1 MSTKAALVSGAG
13 IAGPAV
19 AYWLLQ
25 HDYAVTL
32 VEQAQSLRRQ
42 GYIID
47 FWGAGYDLVERMGL
61 LPQVLAAGYDVQ
73 ELRLVDQRGGRVGGI
88 DGSLFKALSGGRY
101 TSLSRADLSA
111 ILYRAIEPRCECLF
125 SNSITGIDAP
135 SDANEPLLVHF
146 AHGLPRQFELVVGA
160 DGLHSNVR
168 KLAFGPE
175 DRYQK
180 YLGYLVA
187 AFEVSGY
194 PHRDEQVYVSYSVP
208 GSQVARFGLRDDRT
222 MFLIV
227 TAEATPPP
235 IEPHDLPAQKAYLRR
250 RFAGAGWECEE
261 ILAALERTEALY
273 FDQVSQIHLGAWS
286 KGRVV
291 LVGDAAY
298 APSLLAGQGSALAII
313 GAYVL
318 AGELARAPS
327 IRSGL
332 ANYESRLRGF
342 MASKQRGAERFAA
355 SFAPRTA
362 LGVFLRNQLTRA
374 MALRPVA
381 KLAMRGALLDRIS
394 LPDY

>member
-1 MSTKAALVSGAG
+1 MSRKTALISGVG
-13 IAGPAV
+13 IAGPAA

-25 HDYAVTL
+25 HGYAVTL
-32 VEQAQSLRRQ
+32 VEQAPGLRRQ

-47 FWGAGYDLVERMGL
+47 FWGSGYDLVERMGL
-61 LPQVLAAGYDVQ
+61 LPQVLAAGYDVR
-73 ELRLVDQRGGRVGGI
+73 ELRLVDGRGRRAGGI
-88 DGSLFKALSGGRY
+88 DGSIFKALAGGRY
-101 TSLSRADLSA
+101 TSLSRSDLSA
-111 ILYRAIEPRCECLF
+111 ILYRAIEPRCECSF

-135 SDANEPLLVHF
+135 SDPNQQVLVHF

-168 KLAFGPE
+168 KLAFGAE
-175 DRYQK
+175 DLNQK

-194 PHRDEQVYVSYSVP
+194 PHRDERVYVSYSVP
-208 GSQVARFGLRDDRT
+208 GRQIARFSLRDDQT

-235 IEPHDLPAQKAYLRR
+235 IEPHDLPAQKAYLRQ

-261 ILAALERTEALY
+261 ILAALDRTEALY
-273 FDQVSQIHLGAWS
+273 FDQVSQVHLGRWS
-286 KGRVV
+286 TGRVV

-327 IRSGL
+327 VQSGL
-332 ANYESRLRGF
+332 ANYESRLRSF

-355 SFAPRTA
+355 SFAPRSA
-362 LGVFLRNQLTRA
+362 LGVFLRNQLTKA
-374 MALRPVA
+374 MAFRPVA